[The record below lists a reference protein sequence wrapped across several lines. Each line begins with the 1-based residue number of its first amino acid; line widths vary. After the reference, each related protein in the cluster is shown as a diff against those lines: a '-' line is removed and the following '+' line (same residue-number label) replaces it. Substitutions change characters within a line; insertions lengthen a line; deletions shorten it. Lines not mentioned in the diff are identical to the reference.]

1 ARRSNDH
8 PRDPVLRRVMASQKS
23 TAWTKLGQT
32 DDEPDASD
40 VLKDGYDYFFIEG
53 GGGGPESLLRA
64 LGIGSLPN
72 TTYYDIDNGLIS
84 NNTLLAQNL
93 SIQNGSFIA
102 ETPNDGSQ
110 PLAEVIV
117 MTVTSVV
124 LGLMILITVI

>member
-1 ARRSNDH
+1 MISNSNFIH
-8 PRDPVLRRVMASQKS
+8 YYA
-23 TAWTKLGQT
+23 
-32 DDEPDASD
+32 
-40 VLKDGYDYFFIEG
+40 DGYDYFFIEG

-124 LGLMILITVI
+124 LGLMILITVIGKLYKMYLMLAKQIYLCKIGSNCF